1 MTTMNMKDFLQ
12 GFSAKELRERD
23 ILITAR
29 NILQGVSVKPLIGLM
44 RNSGIQKLEYQPIG
58 WSLDTDYN
66 FSNRFS
72 PELKKGKVQD
82 LKKPGSVF
90 TKTNR
95 DINPHYRGQ
104 SLASNIE
111 EEIEEAGEIT
121 VGLERDLQAMLRE
134 AGEITVGLERDLQA
148 MLRQRIQDLEP
159 GLTITDTGKERTVEA
174 GRIDITAKDKEGKA
188 VVVELK
194 AGIAKSDSIAQILA
208 YMSCLGEKE
217 NGGVRGI
224 LVAGDF
230 DERTVLAAR
239 MVPNLKLKQCSVNF
253 SFKDR

>member
-121 VGLERDLQAMLRE
+121 VGLERDLQAMLR
-134 AGEITVGLERDLQA
+134 
-148 MLRQRIQDLEP
+148 QRIQDLEP